1 MSPVEHIFAAFPTYL
16 YLNATWG
23 GALLDPLLELQDS
36 QTGQM
41 FAAKDLGDTYPKASQ
56 ATGAAEQGIER
67 EQSCLMFRS
76 EGCWMDRAD

>member
-1 MSPVEHIFAAFPTYL
+1 MRRRVSPVEHIFAAFPTYL

-67 EQSCLMFRS
+67 EQTLFR
-76 EGCWMDRAD
+76 CWTDHVN